1 VAEGEVTAVGA
12 TPAGPGLFAV
22 LPATT
27 VQALLG
33 VGVERRFRPGE
44 VLVFEGELT
53 THVILLLSGC
63 VKVTATTADG
73 GRALLAVRL
82 PGELIGELA
91 GLDGRPRSATVTA
104 VGLVNTRVMT
114 QAVFQAFLRDH
125 PDAGVAVSRSVAAKL
140 RWATDRRIDFS
151 GYDAPVRVARVLATL
166 VRSHGTR
173 TSRGWEIGFPLSQ
186 PELAALIGAAEPTVH
201 KSLTELR
208 RKSVLETGYR
218 KMTILDLPRLRR
230 LAGLPD

>member
-1 VAEGEVTAVGA
+1 MGT
-12 TPAGPGLFAV
+12 TPGGPGLFAV
-22 LPATT
+22 LPAAT

-33 VGVERRFRPGE
+33 VGVERRFQPGE
-44 VLVFEGELT
+44 VLVLEGDLT
-53 THVILLLSGC
+53 THVMVLLSGC

-91 GLDGRPRSATVTA
+91 GLDGGPRSATVTA

-114 QAVFQAFLRDH
+114 QAVFQTFLKEH
-125 PDAGVAVSRSVAAKL
+125 PDAGVALSRSVAAKL

-151 GYDAPVRVARVLATL
+151 GYDVPIRVARVLATL
-166 VRSHGTR
+166 VLSHGTR
-173 TSRGWEIGFPLSQ
+173 TARGWEIGFPMSQ

-230 LAGLPD
+230 LAALPD

>member
-1 VAEGEVTAVGA
+1 MQTD
-12 TPAGPGLFAV
+12 PGLLTA
-22 LPATT
+22 LPTTT
-27 VQALLG
+27 VQALLD
-33 VGVERRFRPGE
+33 VGIARRFRPGE
-44 VLVFEGELT
+44 RLVLEGELT
-53 THVILLLSGC
+53 THVFLLLSGC

-73 GRALLAVRL
+73 GRALLAVRF
-82 PGELIGELA
+82 PGELVGELA

-104 VGLVNTRVMT
+104 VGLVHTRVLT

-125 PDAGVAVSRSVAAKL
+125 PDAAIAVSRSVAAKL

-151 GYDAPVRVARVLATL
+151 GYDVPIRVARVLATL
-166 VRSHGTR
+166 VRSHGVR

-208 RKSVLETGYR
+208 RQSVLKTGYR
-218 KMTILDLPRLRR
+218 KMTILDLPRLCL